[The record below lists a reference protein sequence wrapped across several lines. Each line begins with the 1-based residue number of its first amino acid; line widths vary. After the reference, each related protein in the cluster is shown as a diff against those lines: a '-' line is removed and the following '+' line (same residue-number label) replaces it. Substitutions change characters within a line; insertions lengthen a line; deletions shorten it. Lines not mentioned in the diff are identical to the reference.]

1 MSEIQHNQRL
11 YDRNPEL
18 AQSVKMLTL
27 MPDEVRSIISEGIL
41 TLIQDEVREV
51 MREKHYRS
59 IGSYKIL
66 GLHKTQNRRRAY
78 DQNPILRKAISR
90 LYILSDDAQDT
101 IGKHILAILNFIHRY
116 FEDCTELEQP
126 LSLEDIAAITNR
138 YIENG
143 SEEVEKFLKSLRN
156 EFYIKLHG
164 HPEPVD
170 TIAPRISPEDINSNR
185 KGMKINALDLELE

>member
-1 MSEIQHNQRL
+1 MSNSQQCQRL
-11 YDRNPEL
+11 YDRSPEL
-18 AQSVKMLTL
+18 VQAVKVLTL
-27 MPDEVRSIISEGIL
+27 MPDEVRSIVSEGIL
-41 TLIQDEVREV
+41 TLIQEEFKET

-90 LYILSDDAQDT
+90 LYILSDSAQDT
-101 IGKHILAILNFIHRY
+101 IGKHIVAILEFIQRY
-116 FEDCTELEQP
+116 FEDCTELQQE
-126 LSLEDIAAITNR
+126 LSLDDIAAITNR

-143 SEEVEKFLKSLRN
+143 SEDVEQFLKSLRN

-164 HPEPVD
+164 HPEPVNSFTSQISSVD
-170 TIAPRISPEDINSNR
+170 IASNR
-185 KGMKINALDLELE
+185 KGMKINMLE